1 MSLLHDASALIL
13 ALTLGGCG
21 LHPLYAGGDSGRV
34 APVLNTISVDS
45 VVDQS
50 APDVRGRNVDV
61 YANTAEPPPPRAVN
75 NHVSRLAQLMQ
86 DGLTRVF
93 TAQSAPTYR
102 LRVLINETIES
113 FGIRRDE
120 SFTRQ
125 RLILAAHYELVD
137 ANSQAIVMQGD
148 TTSDVGIDRVGSEYA
163 TVVGERTAD
172 SRNAEQLVRD
182 ITTRVA
188 VFVQHQQ
195 Q

>member
-1 MSLLHDASALIL
+1 MSSRHEAL
-13 ALTLGGCG
+13 ALVAALVLGGCG
-21 LHPLYAGGDSGRV
+21 LHPLYAGGEAGQIV
-34 APVLNTISVDS
+34 PVLNTIAVEN
-45 VVDQS
+45 VIDQS
-50 APDVRGRNVDV
+50 APDLRGRNVDV
-61 YANTAEPPPPRAVN
+61 YANTAEPPPPRAAN

-93 TAQSAPTYR
+93 TAQAAPAYR
-102 LRVLINETIES
+102 LRVLINENIES

-137 ANSQAIVMQGD
+137 ANSQAVVMQGEA
-148 TTSDVGIDRVGSEYA
+148 TSDVGIDRVGSEYA

-188 VFVQHQQ
+188 LFMKRQQ
-195 Q
+195 P